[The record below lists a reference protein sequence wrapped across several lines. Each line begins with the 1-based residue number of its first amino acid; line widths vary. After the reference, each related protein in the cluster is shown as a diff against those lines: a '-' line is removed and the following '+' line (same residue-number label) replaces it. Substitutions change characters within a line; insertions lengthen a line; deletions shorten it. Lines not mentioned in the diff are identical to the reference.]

1 MIVRMAKI
9 EIVGLK
15 PTLQAALATMQR
27 SGSVHI
33 ETECIGFVDDR
44 EAKRVQN
51 IVPDEK
57 IVLERIF
64 LQDFLD
70 KSEKLF
76 SQLPPVTIRDTY
88 LNPQPII
95 DTLNT
100 SLDGHLNKCSE
111 LRRKQDSLRQELQD
125 LQFFEQFMQRVG
137 DILAHQ
143 EKTPDLEYVAIT
155 LTREEDILPLERKLN
170 ALTGGM
176 VEMLTEPMEDGSLAG
191 LIILEKER
199 AAKIRDVLK
208 DSRLPEYQVPAALKS
223 GTYEQKM
230 AALADRL
237 LLLKGK
243 IEAIETDLRHL
254 AERWGPWYRSTR
266 RWALNRLKLI
276 QASFSVFES
285 EFCFFI
291 YGWMACD
298 DVAPLQEELDREFA
312 GDVALHVLE
321 TRREELND
329 VPVMLK
335 NSGYFKPFEVFTRL
349 LPLPSYASYDP
360 TPFIAIFFPV
370 FFGMIL
376 GDAGYGIL
384 LAGVGFLLKK
394 MASRKIV
401 KDVGFILLICS
412 AYSIV
417 FGLGYGEFVGELGH
431 RWFGLK
437 PLIVNR
443 QEEILPMLMFAI
455 TVGVGH
461 ILLGLLLSLVA
472 KLKLHAMKGA
482 LLSFLEL
489 ILVSA
494 IVLLVAVWLHFVP
507 ASLVKPLVI
516 AILALL
522 PLLIFA
528 GGLLAPLE
536 LLKHAGNIISYA
548 RIMAIGLTSVLLA
561 SVANQLSGLI
571 GDVVLGVLVA
581 ALIHL
586 LNIVLGVFSPT
597 VHSLRLHYVEFFG
610 KFIEHGGK
618 PFDPLKK
625 HH

>member
-15 PTLQAALATMQR
+15 PTLQAALATLQR

-51 IVPDEK
+51 VAPDEK
-57 IVLERIF
+57 ILLERIF
-64 LQDFLD
+64 FQDFLD

-76 SQLPPVTIRDTY
+76 NQLPPTTIRDTY

-95 DTLNT
+95 DTLNA
-100 SLDGHLNKCSE
+100 SLDNHLDKCAE
-111 LRRKQDSLRQELQD
+111 LRRKQESLRQELQD
-125 LQFFEQFMQRVG
+125 LRFFEQFMHRVG
-137 DILAHQ
+137 EILAQ
-143 EKTPDLEYVAIT
+143 QDKTPDLEYVAIT

-170 ALTGGM
+170 ALTGGLM
-176 VEMLTEPMEDGSLAG
+176 EMLTEPMEDGSIAG

-199 AAKIRDVLK
+199 AARIRDALR
-208 DSRLPEYQVPAALKS
+208 DSRLPEYQVPAALRS
-223 GTYEQKM
+223 GSYEQKM
-230 AALADRL
+230 AALANQL
-237 LLLKGK
+237 LLLQEKL
-243 IEAIETDLRHL
+243 EAIETDLRHL

-285 EFCFFI
+285 DFCFFI
-291 YGWMACD
+291 YGWMPSD
-298 DVAPLQEELDREFA
+298 DVGPLQDDLNREFSEE
-312 GDVALHVLE
+312 VVLHVLE
-321 TRREELND
+321 TRREELNE

-335 NSGYFKPFEVFTRL
+335 NSGYFKPFEVFTRI

-360 TPFIAIFFPV
+360 TPFIAIFFPI

-376 GDAGYGIL
+376 GDAGYGLL
-384 LAGVGFLLKK
+384 LAGVGLLLNKMSRRKFLQE
-394 MASRKIV
+394 
-401 KDVGFILLICS
+401 VGFILLVCS
-412 AYSIV
+412 AYAIV
-417 FGLGYGEFVGELGH
+417 FGLGYGEFIGELGH
-431 RWFGLK
+431 RWFGLA
-437 PLIVNR
+437 PLIVDR

-461 ILLGLLLSLVA
+461 ILFGLLLSLVA
-472 KLKLHAMKGA
+472 KLKLRAMKGA

-489 ILVSA
+489 ILISA
-494 IVLLVAVWLHFVP
+494 MVLLVAVWLHLVP
-507 ASLVKPLVI
+507 TGFVKPLVI
-516 AILALL
+516 VILALL

-561 SVANQLSGLI
+561 SVANQLSGLT
-571 GDVVLGVLVA
+571 GDVLLGVLVA

-586 LNIVLGVFSPT
+586 LNIILGVFSPT
-597 VHSLRLHYVEFFG
+597 IHSLRLHYVEFFG

>member
-15 PTLQAALATMQR
+15 PTLQAALATLQR

-51 IVPDEK
+51 VAPDEK
-57 IVLERIF
+57 ILLERIF

-76 SQLPPVTIRDTY
+76 NQLPPTTIRDTY

-95 DTLNT
+95 DTLNA
-100 SLDGHLNKCSE
+100 SLDNHLDKCAE
-111 LRRKQDSLRQELQD
+111 LRRKQESLRQELQD
-125 LQFFEQFMQRVG
+125 LRFFEQFMHRVG
-137 DILAHQ
+137 EILAQ
-143 EKTPDLEYVAIT
+143 QDKTPDLEYVAIT

-170 ALTGGM
+170 ALTGGLM
-176 VEMLTEPMEDGSLAG
+176 EMLTEPMEDGSIAG

-199 AAKIRDVLK
+199 AARIRDALR
-208 DSRLPEYQVPAALKS
+208 DSRLPEYQVPAALAN
-223 GTYEQKM
+223 Q
-230 AALADRL
+230 L
-237 LLLKGK
+237 LLLQEKL
-243 IEAIETDLRHL
+243 EAIETDLRHL

-285 EFCFFI
+285 DFCFFI
-291 YGWMACD
+291 YGWMPSD
-298 DVAPLQEELDREFA
+298 DVGPLQDDLNREFSEE
-312 GDVALHVLE
+312 VVLHVLE
-321 TRREELND
+321 TRREELNE

-335 NSGYFKPFEVFTRL
+335 NSGYFKPFEVFTRI

-360 TPFIAIFFPV
+360 TPFIAIFFPI

-376 GDAGYGIL
+376 GDAGYGLL
-384 LAGVGFLLKK
+384 LAGVGLLLNKMSRRKFLQE
-394 MASRKIV
+394 
-401 KDVGFILLICS
+401 VGFILLVCS
-412 AYSIV
+412 AYAIV
-417 FGLGYGEFVGELGH
+417 FGLGYGEFIGELGH
-431 RWFGLK
+431 RWFGLA
-437 PLIVNR
+437 PLIVDR

-461 ILLGLLLSLVA
+461 ILFGLLLSLVA
-472 KLKLHAMKGA
+472 KLKLRAMKGA

-489 ILVSA
+489 ILISA
-494 IVLLVAVWLHFVP
+494 MVLLVAVWLHLVP
-507 ASLVKPLVI
+507 TGFVKPLVI
-516 AILALL
+516 VILALL

-561 SVANQLSGLI
+561 SVANQLSGLT
-571 GDVVLGVLVA
+571 GDVLLGVLVA

-586 LNIVLGVFSPT
+586 LNIILGVFSPT
-597 VHSLRLHYVEFFG
+597 IHSLRLHYVEFFG